1 LPNRQWR
8 VEEEQELIRLWR
20 EGTSV
25 EALAEK
31 YKRTPDAVKMKLKRL
46 GVDIVAAKIE
56 ITGNLDIPKELPSL
70 KDVLRLLSGAL
81 NKAKEPGLG
90 KTELER
96 LKVIADLYRAYADG
110 LERYVR
116 YSKIEKD
123 LEETKKEIAE
133 QLAKAKAQGIKA

>member
-1 LPNRQWR
+1 MGNRQWR
-8 VEEEQELIRLWR
+8 PEEEQELLRLFR
-20 EGTSV
+20 EGASI

-31 YKRTPDAVKMKLKRL
+31 YGRTQDAIKMKLKRL

-56 ITGNLDIPKELPSL
+56 ITGPLELPKELPSL
-70 KDVLRLLSGAL
+70 KEVLRVVAGAIE
-81 NKAKEPGLG
+81 KAKEPGLG

-116 YSKIEKD
+116 YTEIEKK
-123 LEETKKEIAE
+123 LEEMKKELE
-133 QLAKAKAQGIKA
+133 QAAKKAQGG

>member
-1 LPNRQWR
+1 MTRKWR
-8 VEEEQELIRLWR
+8 AEEEQELLRLWR

-31 YKRTPDAVKMKLKRL
+31 YKRTPDAIKMKLKRL

-56 ITGNLDIPKELPSL
+56 ITGPLEIPKELPSL
-70 KDVLRLLSGAL
+70 KDVLRVVAGAIE
-81 NKAKEPGLG
+81 KAKEPGLG

-116 YSKIEKD
+116 YTEIERK
-123 LEETKKEIAE
+123 LEETKREIAE
-133 QLAKAKAQGIKA
+133 QLAKAQAQGIKA

>member
-1 LPNRQWR
+1 MGNRQWR
-8 VEEEQELIRLWR
+8 AEEERELLELFRK
-20 EGTSV
+20 GTSI

-31 YKRTPDAVKMKLKRL
+31 YGRTQDAIKMKLKRL

-56 ITGNLDIPKELPSL
+56 ITGPLELPKELPSL
-70 KDVLRLLSGAL
+70 KEVLRVVAGAIE
-81 NKAKEPGLG
+81 KAKEPGLG

-116 YSKIEKD
+116 YTEIEKKLAEMRRE
-123 LEETKKEIAE
+123 LEQA
-133 QLAKAKAQGIKA
+133 AKKAQGG